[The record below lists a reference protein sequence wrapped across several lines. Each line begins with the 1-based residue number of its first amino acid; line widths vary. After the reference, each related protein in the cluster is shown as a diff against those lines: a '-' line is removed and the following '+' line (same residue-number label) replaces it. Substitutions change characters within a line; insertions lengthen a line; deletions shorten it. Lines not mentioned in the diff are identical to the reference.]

1 MISTTAPGKAVLSG
15 EYVVLD
21 NAPAI
26 VMAVDR
32 RVRVSVAESAD
43 ECHAVSAPGYLDGN
57 WYFRLDRAGEFEWQQ
72 ALPGP
77 LAFSLVE
84 EIWKS
89 FDTAQWPSLALV
101 VDTQELC
108 NAPTGLKLGLG
119 SSAAVSVALTA
130 ALQQFA
136 AGHGDAGTIAMEAHH
151 RFQGGRGSGVDVAAS
166 LHGGVILYRRA
177 GSEARQLGWP
187 AGLCYRFLWSGQ
199 VTSTAGKLEK
209 LIERRGQLAASD
221 SKTMLENLAE
231 DVAAAWS
238 LGDGRQILEAI
249 PAYVDAL
256 RQFSVDQDLGIFD
269 AGHEELARRASDNGI
284 VYKPCGAGG
293 GDIGIVLAACEHDVE
308 EFCEQARQQNFHV
321 LDIALDSQG
330 VLFAES
336 SH

>member
-1 MISTTAPGKAVLSG
+1 
-15 EYVVLD
+15 
-21 NAPAI
+21 
-26 VMAVDR
+26 
-32 RVRVSVAESAD
+32 
-43 ECHAVSAPGYLDGN
+43 
-57 WYFRLDRAGEFEWQQ
+57 
-72 ALPGP
+72 

-249 PAYVDAL
+249 PAYVD
-256 RQFSVDQDLGIFD
+256 
-269 AGHEELARRASDNGI
+269 I
-284 VYKPCGAGG
+284 VYNPCGAGG